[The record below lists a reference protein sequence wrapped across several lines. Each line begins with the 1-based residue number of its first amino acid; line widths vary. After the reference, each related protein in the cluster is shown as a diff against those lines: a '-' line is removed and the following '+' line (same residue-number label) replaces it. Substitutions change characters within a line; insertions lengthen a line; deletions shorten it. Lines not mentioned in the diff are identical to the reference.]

1 MASKFRKGDTVTV
14 AEDVHAWYS
23 RYGMNPER
31 VIRAGEPLEV
41 TATNAPSPTRPNYT
55 YDVAKTADGWQVST
69 VETAFVR
76 LTASERVRALRLAT
90 L

>member
-1 MASKFRKGDTVTV
+1 MASKFKKGDAVTV

-31 VIRAGEPLEV
+31 IISPGEVLEI
-41 TATNAPSPTRPNYT
+41 TATDVPSPTRPNYT

-69 VETAFVR
+69 VETSFVS